1 MIVKMTK
8 ELQSLVLQLC
18 DNLVTYGQDWL
29 QSFYQRDWI
38 ISQPLS

>member
-18 DNLVTYGQDWL
+18 DNLVTYGQD
-29 QSFYQRDWI
+29 
-38 ISQPLS
+38 